1 MAHLRNRLIVSF
13 LFGFL
18 VLVVLALIA
27 DVSRLSQVL
36 ADFTWAYLPAILALT
51 AYNYILRFFKWHYY
65 LGQIGVKNMRLRDS
79 AIVFVAGFTMAMTP
93 GKLGE
98 LFKAYAL
105 KQMHGVAISSAAP
118 VVMAER
124 LTDGFATVI
133 LALIGVTLYRPAWPF
148 VIALVALMIGGV
160 IVVQVRPLSLRLL
173 DWAGRLPLMR
183 RFIAPLRNF
192 YESSY
197 QLLKWRNLTLGIAI
211 GVLSWSGESIA
222 FYLVLSGLGLGPA
235 FPPDLTL
242 LQKGVFILA
251 IATLT
256 GAVTALPG
264 GLGAADLSITG
275 LMLALVL
282 PSQDIAVAA
291 TLIIRFCTL
300 WFGVSLGILTLL
312 IYRRRFFQSA
322 VADSQSLG

>member
-1 MAHLRNRLIVSF
+1 MANLRNRLVFSF

-18 VLVVLALIA
+18 VLVILALIA
-27 DVSRLSQVL
+27 DVRRLSQVL
-36 ADFTWAYLPAILALT
+36 AGFTWAFLPAILALT

-65 LGQIGVKNMRLRDS
+65 LGQIGVRDIRWRDS

-93 GKLGE
+93 GKVGE

-105 KQMHGVAISSAAP
+105 KQTHGVAISSAAP

-124 LTDGFATVI
+124 LTDGFATII
-133 LALIGVTLYRPAWPF
+133 LALIGVSLYQPAWPF
-148 VIALVALMIGGV
+148 VIALVAIMVGGV
-160 IVVQVRPLSLRLL
+160 IVVQIRPLSLRLL
-173 DWAGRLPLMR
+173 DIAGRLPLVR
-183 RFIAPLRNF
+183 RFAGPLRNF

-197 QLLKWRNLTLGIAI
+197 QLVQARNLLLGVAI

-235 FPPDLTL
+235 FPPDLVL

-275 LMLALVL
+275 LMLALVT

-291 TLIIRFCTL
+291 TLLIRFCTL
-300 WFGVSLGILTLL
+300 WFGVGLGIVTLL
-312 IYRRRFFQSA
+312 AYRRRFFPPTAPEA
-322 VADSQSLG
+322 VGSK

>member
-1 MAHLRNRLIVSF
+1 MANLRNRLVFSF

-18 VLVVLALIA
+18 VLVILALIA
-27 DVSRLSQVL
+27 DVRRLSQVL
-36 ADFTWAYLPAILALT
+36 
-51 AYNYILRFFKWHYY
+51 
-65 LGQIGVKNMRLRDS
+65 
-79 AIVFVAGFTMAMTP
+79 AGFTMAMTP
-93 GKLGE
+93 GKVGE

-105 KQMHGVAISSAAP
+105 KQTHGVAISSAAP

-133 LALIGVTLYRPAWPF
+133 LALIWVSLYQPAWPF
-148 VIALVALMIGGV
+148 VIALVAILVGGV
-160 IVVQVRPLSLRLL
+160 IVVQMRPLSLRLL
-173 DWAGRLPLMR
+173 DVAGRLPLVR
-183 RFIAPLRNF
+183 HFAGPLRNF

-197 QLLKWRNLTLGIAI
+197 QLVQGRNLLLGVAI

-222 FYLVLSGLGLGPA
+222 FYLVLSGLGLA
-235 FPPDLTL
+235 FPPALAL

-275 LMLALVL
+275 LMLALVT

-291 TLIIRFCTL
+291 TLLIRFCTL
-300 WFGVSLGILTLL
+300 WFGVGLGIVTLL
-312 IYRRRFFQSA
+312 AFRQRFFPPTAPEA
-322 VADSQSLG
+322 VGSKSRGMNDE